1 MSNMIVHSSTRN
13 TRRKA
18 PRRRTAY
25 LKELILPSDE
35 HRFVGRIYDLSIVAY
50 SFDTYEEMAQ
60 YPDCLYALNVNNVLS
75 ALTRRMDSL
84 NHVADTLWLEDR
96 FVVGPNLP
104 VTRFEWLNIC
114 ADIFLMRYV
123 SLFDCALLLVNE
135 VFEASIRPQICSIK
149 NLKKTGVPEAVVAV
163 LKEMDNAIS
172 ELRNER
178 NERFH

>member
-1 MSNMIVHSSTRN
+1 M
-13 TRRKA
+13 
-18 PRRRTAY
+18 
-25 LKELILPSDE
+25 E
-35 HRFVGRIYDLSIVAY
+35 
-50 SFDTYEEMAQ
+50 
-60 YPDCLYALNVNNVLS
+60 
-75 ALTRRMDSL
+75 SL

-114 ADIFLMRYV
+114 ADTFLMRYV

-163 LKEMDNAIS
+163 LKEMDSAIS